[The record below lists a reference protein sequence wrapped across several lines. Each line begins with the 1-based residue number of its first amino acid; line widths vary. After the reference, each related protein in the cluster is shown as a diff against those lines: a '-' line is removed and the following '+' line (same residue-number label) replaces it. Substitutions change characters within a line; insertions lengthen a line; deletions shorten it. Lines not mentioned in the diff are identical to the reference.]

1 MALVIKQ
8 GGNMDWIF
16 ENLDKIGMI
25 LGALDIV
32 FGGLP
37 DKLCRWPGLILT
49 IGHRLHEY
57 GKDQRGLR

>member
-1 MALVIKQ
+1 
-8 GGNMDWIF
+8 MDWIF

-37 DKLCRWPGLILT
+37 DKVCRWPGLVLT
-49 IGHRLHEY
+49 IGHRLYEY
-57 GKDQRGLR
+57 GKEQRGLY